1 MPLVGDI
8 ARTYRAPRE
17 AVARRLQG
25 APREERALAVL
36 LGACGLMFLAQWPRL
51 VRDAGAGQGP
61 GLEAMLAGA
70 LMGWM
75 FLAPLAFYIVA
86 ALVHLLMRV
95 SGAGGSAYGA
105 RVATF
110 WSLIAAAPL
119 WLLQGLV
126 YGLGAPAIAADVV
139 GTAAIVAFFMIWF
152 AGLQAS
158 REAEAGLVR

>member
-1 MPLVGDI
+1 MPLVADI
-8 ARTYRAPRE
+8 ARTYRTPRE
-17 AVARRLQG
+17 AVAGRLR
-25 APREERALAVL
+25 AEPREDRALAVL
-36 LGACGLMFLAQWPRL
+36 IGACGLMFIAQWPRL

-61 GLEAMLAGA
+61 GLDATLAGA
-70 LMGWM
+70 LMGWL

-86 ALVHLLMRV
+86 GLVHLLMRA

-110 WSLIAAAPL
+110 WALLSAAPL

-126 YGLGAPAIAADVV
+126 LGAGLPTLAADVV
-139 GTAAIVAFFMIWF
+139 GTAAIIAFLLIWV

-158 REAEAGLVR
+158 REAERIAG